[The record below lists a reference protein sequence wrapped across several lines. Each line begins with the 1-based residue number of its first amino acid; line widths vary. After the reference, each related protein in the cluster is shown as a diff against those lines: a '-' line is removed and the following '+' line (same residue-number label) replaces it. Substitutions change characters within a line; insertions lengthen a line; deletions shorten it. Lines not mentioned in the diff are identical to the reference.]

1 MADKPHKKRMEWSI
15 TDKGK
20 MKVTLSGDRRWQIHH
35 IRKAGERVSEAASRG
50 GVNMQSVL
58 GCPLVY
64 NDYNGICMLV
74 NFQSF
79 D

>member
-1 MADKPHKKRMEWSI
+1 M
-15 TDKGK
+15 
-20 MKVTLSGDRRWQIHH
+20 TLSGDRRWRFHY
-35 IRKAGERVSEAASRG
+35 IRKAGDRVSEAASRG

-58 GCPLVY
+58 ECPLVY
-64 NDYNGICMLV
+64 NDYNGIRLLV